1 MIMDYIPSSLNLLIK
16 EQRKLK
22 KPFAPVL
29 RKLMVFQLFKA
40 LYYMQ
45 VPSSASSSPRSAT
58 AIANRP
64 TS

>member
-16 EQRKLK
+16 EQRKAK

-45 VPSSASSSPRSAT
+45 VLCCLFSLPRF
-58 AIANRP
+58 AIAI
-64 TS
+64 